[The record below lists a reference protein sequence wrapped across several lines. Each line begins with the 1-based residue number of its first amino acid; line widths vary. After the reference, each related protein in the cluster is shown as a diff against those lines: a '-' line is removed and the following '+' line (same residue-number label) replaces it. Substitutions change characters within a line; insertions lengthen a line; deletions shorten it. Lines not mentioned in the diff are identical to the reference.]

1 MRVASLP
8 LLLVVAAVPLA
19 GRAAARPD
27 EGGDLDAIKARGVL
41 RHLGIPYASFVTGGG
56 DGLDVE
62 LVRRFAEKLGVRYEY
77 VETDWPSALPDLV
90 GRKVSAG
97 APDPE
102 AAHAVPIRGDILATG
117 LTVLPWRARAV
128 AFSAPV
134 FPTQVWIV
142 ARAESPVRPIVPTGT
157 LEGDVRSVKDALRA
171 RSVIGVANTCLDPA
185 LYGLDRTGADLR
197 LRKLRLDEVAP
208 ALVNGDSDLALL
220 DVADAMLALQRFPGR
235 LKIIGPISARQEMA
249 AAFRKGSPRLREA
262 FDAFLAEAR
271 RDGSYGALIRTYFP
285 EAPVYFADFFAPA
298 R

>member
-1 MRVASLP
+1 MRATWLP
-8 LLLVVAAVPLA
+8 VFLLLVAPSA
-19 GRAAARPD
+19 GRAAVAD
-27 EGGDLDAIKARGVL
+27 QGGDLDAIRARGVL

-62 LVRRFAEKLGVRYEY
+62 LVRRFAQTLGVRYEY
-77 VETDWPSALPDLV
+77 VETDWPIALPDLV

-97 APDPE
+97 VPDPDQ
-102 AAHAVPIRGDILATG
+102 APAVAIRGDILATG

-134 FPTQVWIV
+134 FPTQVWVV
-142 ARAESPVRPIVPTGT
+142 ARAGSPVRPITPTGT
-157 LEGDVRSVKDALRA
+157 PGGDVDAVKALLRD

-185 LYGLDRTGADLR
+185 LYQLDRTGARLQ
-197 LRKLRLDEVAP
+197 LRKLHLDEVAP

-220 DVADAMLALQRFPGR
+220 DVADAMLAIQRFPGK
-235 LKIIGPISARQEMA
+235 LKIVGPVSARQEMA

-271 RDGSYGALIRTYFP
+271 RDGSYDALIRTYFP
-285 EAPVYFADFFAPA
+285 EAPVYFPDFFAA
-298 R
+298 AH

>member
-1 MRVASLP
+1 MRSTWLSV
-8 LLLVVAAVPLA
+8 LLLLAVPSVGRAAVP
-19 GRAAARPD
+19 D
-27 EGGDLDAIKARGVL
+27 QGGDLDAIRARGVL

-62 LVRRFAEKLGVRYEY
+62 LVRRFAQKLGVRYEY
-77 VETDWPSALPDLV
+77 VETDWPAALPDLV
-90 GRKVSAG
+90 GRKVLAS
-97 APDPE
+97 APDPD
-102 AAHAVPIRGDILATG
+102 HAPAVAIRGDILATG

-134 FPTQVWIV
+134 FPTQVWVV
-142 ARAESPVRPIVPTGT
+142 ARAESPVRPITPTGT
-157 LEGDVRSVKDALRA
+157 PEGDVGTVKATLRN

-185 LYGLDRTGADLR
+185 LYQLDRTGARLQ

-220 DVADAMLALQRFPGR
+220 DVADAMLALQRFPGK
-235 LKIIGPISARQEMA
+235 LKVVGPVSARQEMA

-271 RDGSYGALIRTYFP
+271 RDGSYDALIRTYFP
-285 EAPVYFADFFAPA
+285 EAPVYFPDFFAAA

>member
-1 MRVASLP
+1 MRATWFP
-8 LLLVVAAVPLA
+8 LLLLLSAPSGGRAAVP
-19 GRAAARPD
+19 D
-27 EGGDLDAIKARGVL
+27 QGGDLDAIRARGVL

-62 LVRRFAEKLGVRYEY
+62 LVRRFAHKLGVRYEY
-77 VETDWPSALPDLV
+77 VETDWSAALPDLV
-90 GRKVSAG
+90 GRKVSAS

-102 AAHAVPIRGDILATG
+102 QAPAVAIRGDVLATG

-134 FPTQVWIV
+134 FPTQVWVV
-142 ARAESPVRPIVPTGT
+142 ARAGSPVRPIKPTGT
-157 LEGDVRSVKDALRA
+157 PEGDVNAVKALLRE

-185 LYGLDRTGADLR
+185 LYQLDRTGARLQ

-220 DVADAMLALQRFPGR
+220 DVADAMLALQRFTGK
-235 LKIIGPISARQEMA
+235 LKVVGPVSARQEMA
-249 AAFRKGSPRLREA
+249 AAFRKGSPRLRQA
-262 FDAFLAEAR
+262 FDAFLEEAR
-271 RDGSYGALIRTYFP
+271 RDGSYDALIRTYFP
-285 EAPVYFADFFAPA
+285 EAPVYFPDFFAAA